1 MLTEIEWWGGLLF
14 IWLGFCFIMMRN
26 EYSDERTIGV
36 GYLTLHTAYL
46 SVGVLLAMYFYPLD
60 TPLQQHIY
68 LGTLVAATVFNLVF
82 ASWPDS
88 ELIKAKAAEL
98 DENESG
104 IGTTIFGLVLFL
116 TPVLTVFALAVHKCL
131 EFQVLL
137 TYLN

>member
-104 IGTTIFGLVLFL
+104 IGTRIFGLVLFL

>member
-26 EYSDERTIGV
+26 EFSDEPRFGV

-46 SVGVLLAMYFYPLD
+46 SVGVLLAVYFYPLN

-68 LGTLVAATVFNLVF
+68 LGILVAAAVFNLVCAF
-82 ASWPDS
+82 WPDS
-88 ELIKAKAAEL
+88 ESMKAKAAEI
-98 DENESG
+98 DDDESG
-104 IGTTIFGLVLFL
+104 IGTTIFGLALFL
-116 TPVLTVFALAVHKCL
+116 TPVLAVFALAVYKSL